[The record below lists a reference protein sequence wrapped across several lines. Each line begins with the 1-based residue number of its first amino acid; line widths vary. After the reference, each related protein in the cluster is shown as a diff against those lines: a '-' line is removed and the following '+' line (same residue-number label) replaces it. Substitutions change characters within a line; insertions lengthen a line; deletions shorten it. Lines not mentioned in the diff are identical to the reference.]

1 MSEFEDYLPNIAKAV
16 SRSGHGDG
24 PSDPMTLLQYMPDS
38 YAVLKHKTSKAF
50 CKITY
55 SASKLVFTDNHYFYD
70 RLSDLVYLDKSFKH
84 DDFVDSALTWFLA
97 RATYSELPII
107 ITPYVSKT
115 KNIKFDNISTFEIRI
130 ETSNLDFYTIAHII
144 DEFITLDFYSR
155 LMLTNLKRGNVSK
168 FSTNIKPKVTYKA
181 GVL

>member
-1 MSEFEDYLPNIAKAV
+1 MTETFEDHLLVIAKAI
-16 SRSGHGDG
+16 SHCGH
-24 PSDPMTLLQYMPDS
+24 SAPMTLLEYSPDS
-38 YAVLKHKTSKAF
+38 YAVLKHKTGKAF

-55 SASKLVFTDNHYFYD
+55 TDGKLVFTDNHYFYD
-70 RLSDLVYLDKSFKH
+70 RLSDLVYLDKSFKY
-84 DDFVDSALTWFLA
+84 DNFVDSALTWLFA
-97 RATYSELPII
+97 RATYLELPII

-130 ETSNLDFYTIAHII
+130 ETSNLDFYTIEHII
-144 DEFITLDFYSR
+144 DGFITLDFYSR

-168 FSTNIKPKVTYKA
+168 FSTNIRPKVTYKA

>member
-1 MSEFEDYLPNIAKAV
+1 MTETFEDHLHVIAKAI
-16 SRSGHGDG
+16 SHCGH
-24 PSDPMTLLQYMPDS
+24 STPMTLLEYSPES
-38 YAVLKHKTSKAF
+38 YAVLKHKTGKAF

-55 SASKLVFTDNHYFYD
+55 NDGKLVFTDNHYFYD
-70 RLSDLVYLDKSFKH
+70 RLSDLVYLDKSFKY
-84 DDFVDSALTWFLA
+84 DNFVDSALTWLFA

-130 ETSNLDFYTIAHII
+130 ETSNLDFYTIEHII
-144 DEFITLDFYSR
+144 DGFITLDFYSR

-168 FSTNIKPKVTYKA
+168 FSTTIKPKVIYKT